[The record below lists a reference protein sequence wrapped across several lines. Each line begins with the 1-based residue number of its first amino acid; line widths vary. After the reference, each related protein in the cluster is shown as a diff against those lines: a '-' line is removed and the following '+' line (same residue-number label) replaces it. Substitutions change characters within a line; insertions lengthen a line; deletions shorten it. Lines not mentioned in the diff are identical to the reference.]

1 MAKHEQR
8 GSKKSLPLIV
18 FLVSLVIGGCW
29 LWQSA
34 EMANWKDRVLQYVD
48 NRDIVTLEAQFTP
61 EQIIEK
67 NRKNLFGN
75 DKKTLQN
82 TLVKYYPYL
91 LLDVKYPE
99 NSKTREGVL
108 LWGLADGEMILNTD
122 SWESTHGFRDCL
134 ECHAKTSDFKVIQ
147 TLARQPGG
155 TPIENLQKELH
166 VEREILDTWVKG
178 AKQKGLILE
187 KGNLLYLHFENPKIL
202 VTPHTKINRHLV
214 SKPFGDAQKSPR
226 NFSKNQI
233 MEITQA
239 AFGTDL
245 KVRDEQEIFLPVF
258 SFEILNPDGSLQI
271 SEWNALTGQ
280 PILPRYFSK

>member
-8 GSKKSLPLIV
+8 GSKKSLPLIIFLV
-18 FLVSLVIGGCW
+18 FLAIGGW
-29 LWQSA
+29 WVWQSA

-67 NRKNLFGN
+67 NRKSLFGN

-134 ECHAKTSDFKVIQ
+134 ECQAKPSDFKVIQ

-155 TPIENLQKELH
+155 IPIENLQKELH

-178 AKQKGLILE
+178 AKQKGLIIE
-187 KGNLLYLHFENPKIL
+187 NGNLLYLHFENPKIL

-245 KVRDEQEIFLPVF
+245 KVRDEQEVFLPVF
-258 SFEILNPDGSLQI
+258 TFEILNPDGSLQI